1 MMRMNRLFTI
11 TGRRQQDRLP
21 DTPVGA
27 DRASHRSPSA
37 RKDGPLEGID
47 SHLVSLVAPGSA
59 EAEQYRRLR
68 VIVERMH
75 QAGGGTA
82 IAVSS
87 PAAGDGKSTTAINLA
102 GALAQ
107 DSNAD
112 VVLIE
117 ADLHQPSG
125 ILRDHLALR
134 GEDVPGLVDAV
145 LDPDLS
151 LEALVRRLSVFN
163 LSVLLAGSQAAAP
176 YEVLKAARFGEL
188 LAEARRRYDYVILDA
203 PPFVPVADC
212 RLIEPWIDGFLMVV
226 AAHRTPR
233 RALEEAFNLMKPE
246 KSLGL
251 IFNGDDASVSHH
263 YRYGYGYGY
272 GRGGNGSRWARA
284 LRGNGSH
291 RPRNGR

>member
-1 MMRMNRLFTI
+1 MRMNRLFRV
-11 TGRRQQDRLP
+11 TGRSELDQLP
-21 DTPVGA
+21 DTPNSGE
-27 DRASHRSPSA
+27 RAWQSSPKA
-37 RKDGPLEGID
+37 RKGGPLEGID

-68 VIVERMH
+68 VIVERIH
-75 QAGGGTA
+75 EAGGSTA

-107 DSNAD
+107 DSGAR

-117 ADLHQPSG
+117 ADLHQPSS

-134 GEDVPGLVDAV
+134 GEDNPGLVDAV

-151 LEALVRRLSVFN
+151 LEVVVRRLSAFN
-163 LSVLLAGSQAAAP
+163 LSVLLAGSYAAAP
-176 YEVLKAARFGEL
+176 YEVLKAARFGEI
-188 LAEARRRYDYVILDA
+188 LAEARRRYDYVILDV

-212 RLIEPWIDGFLMVV
+212 RLIEPWLDGFLMVV

-251 IFNGDDASVSHH
+251 IFNGDDASARYY

-272 GRGGNGSRWARA
+272 GRGGNGGRWARA
-284 LRGNGSH
+284 LRRNGSH
-291 RPRNGR
+291 RTRNGV